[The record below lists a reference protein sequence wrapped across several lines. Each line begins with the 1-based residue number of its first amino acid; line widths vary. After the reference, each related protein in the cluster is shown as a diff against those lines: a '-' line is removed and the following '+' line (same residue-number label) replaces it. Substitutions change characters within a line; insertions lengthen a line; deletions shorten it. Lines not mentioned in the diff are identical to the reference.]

1 MDILR
6 KMFKMNEKE
15 SSGLNGTDHKEDATA
30 KDEFRKPQWFEEAET
45 DDELFDDNRKF
56 AFQIFTNPVELQK
69 HFERQMQQILEA
81 VSEFEDGDVK
91 IDKDLKEDF
100 LKPGF
105 ENIDI
110 LKEFEKKKA
119 EIMDTDL
126 DGEIYADQLHSLMQR
141 LSPNEDLPNILPRND
156 NKAIRNPLRKQKLS
170 DEEKILGKI
179 HGTLDSDDAPKQPRM
194 PRTRPDMMTPMT
206 PMIPRGPAPFGGGV
220 FEGTYQGPKM
230 FSQSVMSKTIR
241 KPDGSYETTK
251 VTKDSQGNTTT
262 TITRT
267 IDGKS
272 ETITTY
278 DNAGGSGVI
287 KQKEGGIAKSEDL
300 SDRNIYVTKEG
311 YAVPRNLW

>member
-6 KMFKMNEKE
+6 KMFKMNE
-15 SSGLNGTDHKEDATA
+15 DAEKPDGAGRKDEGTA

-56 AFQIFTNPVELQK
+56 AFQTFTNPLELQK

-81 VSEFEDGDVK
+81 VSEFEDGDIK

-110 LKEFEKKKA
+110 LKEFEKTKG

-156 NKAIRNPLRKQKLS
+156 SKAVRNPLGKKKLS

-179 HGTLDSDDAPKQPRM
+179 HGTLDSEDAPKQSRM
-194 PRTRPDMMTPMT
+194 PRPRPDMMTPMT
-206 PMIPRGPAPFGGGV
+206 PMIPRNPTPFGGGV

-251 VTKDSQGNTTT
+251 IIKDSQGNTTK

-267 IDGKS
+267 IDGKT
-272 ETITTY
+272 ETITTS
-278 DNAGGSGVI
+278 DNAAGAGTI
-287 KQKEGGIAKSEDL
+287 KQKEGNIAKREEYSN
-300 SDRNIYVTKEG
+300 RNIFVTKEG

>member
-15 SSGLNGTDHKEDATA
+15 SNSNGSDRKDEESA

-81 VSEFEDGDVK
+81 VSEFEEGDVK

-110 LKEFEKKKA
+110 LKEFEKKKG

-141 LSPNEDLPNILPRND
+141 LSPNEELPNILPRND
-156 NKAIRNPLRKQKLS
+156 NKAIRNPIRNKKLS
-170 DEEKILGKI
+170 DEDKILGKI
-179 HGTLDSDDAPKQPRM
+179 HGTLESEDAIPKQPRV
-194 PRTRPDMMTPMT
+194 PRSRPDMMTPMT
-206 PMIPRGPAPFGGGV
+206 PMIPRGPTPFGGGV

-230 FSQSVMSKTIR
+230 FSQSIMSKTIR

-251 VTKDSQGNTTT
+251 ITKDSQGNT
-262 TITRT
+262 
-267 IDGKS
+267 
-272 ETITTY
+272 
-278 DNAGGSGVI
+278 VI
-287 KQKEGGIAKSEDL
+287 KQKEGGIAEKY
-300 SDRNIYVTKEG
+300 SDRNIAVTKEG